1 MLLVLAAVLLIA
13 ANPAMARE
21 TPASTGAEDQYC
33 ENPATGEREPCSNPA
48 SGADA
53 ADDAADEANA
63 AGEKEG
69 ASEAFEGAVQA
80 TDATEAAVQATN
92 ATEAAVQATGATEAA
107 TGLTELPDT
116 GGASSGSGPI
126 FGISLVAGGL
136 LLRGLSQRG

>member
-53 ADDAADEANA
+53 ADAAADEANA

-80 TDATEAAVQATN
+80 TD

>member
-53 ADDAADEANA
+53 ADDAAYEANA

-80 TDATEAAVQATN
+80 TDAS
-92 ATEAAVQATGATEAA
+92 EAAVQATGATEAA